1 MTDHSPRE
9 GPTAHANAA
18 DAPRGVHSDRASDT
32 PQIPVEI
39 TVFKKSVGILSKT
52 ITPAADGSPISD
64 GSACRMSSGMAK
76 RMSLP
81 DGAQTLAD
89 LIEKMAPNEAL
100 SLGRLVSSVGESA
113 PVTTVSRL
121 KSAPVGA
128 IARSRDFLEFMPGA
142 QAYMLLDVDR
152 KGMPQAVA
160 DRINAA
166 GGVVRLLTELF
177 PELMKAARVERASTS
192 AGISNTA
199 TGQAFAGSG
208 GMHIYLLVEDGADI
222 PRALAAL
229 SERLWLNGCGWL
241 NVGSAGQVLV
251 RSLVDT
257 SVGSPERLV
266 FEGAPIVEPPLTQD
280 LQARRPTVTL
290 GLAVDTRRAIPSLS
304 EAEHGLLEQLR
315 GAERRRIAAEVI
327 AIRAA
332 ADLKL
337 SREIADREG
346 IPIEVANR
354 QVAAR
359 HQGVLMPG
367 MILVMDDDALG
378 NVTVAHVLKNPEAF
392 IGETLADPLEGPAYG
407 RCKAMLLHDQATGGV
422 FINSFAHGG
431 ARYRLCYDRALLEEL
446 LRASNPKH
454 IIDTFIAKE
463 AQSHIGPDDEAALVD
478 LLSNLS
484 GIGKRPITQRLK
496 QERDRRSHEKRAT
509 MEAKRFSTTRRV
521 HCAPDGDAEFTPIM
535 RLLDDVL
542 GQVVDDQPPMRAL
555 SGKLVEIR
563 KSAPVGLH
571 TLTNKGADAEREGE
585 DEIIPAPPEPLIHE
599 LTNSEATLLIEKH
612 IEFFKVDEY
621 GQTRIVRLGSP
632 FVSTYKALHSSKL
645 PVVVAVS
652 TAPFVSPVSG
662 DPVAGVGLDRDA
674 RIFYEIEPAL
684 LQCLPDPAT
693 ITDQDAIDAY
703 KFLTDEWLVDVT
715 TNADGKAIVI
725 AAVLTIIQR
734 IALDQRPAFFIVA
747 GQRGGGKTTLASMIT
762 TAALG
767 RPPAAAAWVSDEN
780 ERRKGLLG
788 HLRVGAASI
797 VWDNIPRGSF
807 IKCPHIERALTSA
820 EYTDRVLGVSEQI
833 TVPSLTV
840 MLFTG
845 NNIAPAGDMASR
857 SLVCSIDVTRPDPE
871 NRSFTH
877 PDPIAWTLANRSR
890 LMRAFYTLLLWNPY
904 LRLPV
909 AERIEP
915 KTRFK
920 AWWSSIGAP
929 IEAVTGLIGAP
940 VDFMAL
946 FAANEVEDEESNG
959 VAVICDAIDEKFGG
973 QIFAVKEFCAL
984 LDAGP
989 PPAGFGN
996 SADQAAWRARND
1008 TATALREA
1016 LQSIHDVPLPSG
1028 PLPNR
1033 RVGQILGKATNRPV
1047 RIGEKLVRLRSV
1059 HKGHAGRTYQ
1069 LEAL

>member
-1 MTDHSPRE
+1 MTAPFSRQ
-9 GPTAHANAA
+9 GRTAGTAPGDAA
-18 DAPRGVHSDRASDT
+18 GDNRSERGQGAPRA
-32 PQIPVEI
+32 PVEI
-39 TVFKKSVGILSKT
+39 TLLKKSDGILSKV
-52 ITPAADGSPISD
+52 ITAAVDGSPVSD

-100 SLGRLVSSVGESA
+100 SLGRLVSSVGKSA

-128 IARSRDFLEFMPGA
+128 IARSRDFLEFMPDA
-142 QAYMLLDVDR
+142 PAFMLLDIDR
-152 KGMPQAVA
+152 KGMPQAVV
-160 DRINAA
+160 DRIDAA
-166 GGVVRLLTELF
+166 GGVVPLLTELF

-229 SERLWLNGCGWL
+229 CDRLWLNRCGWL

-251 RSLVDT
+251 RSPVDA
-257 SVGSPERLV
+257 SVGSPERLC

-280 LQARRPTVTL
+280 LDARRPSVAP
-290 GLAVDTRRAIPSLS
+290 GLAADTRRAIPPLS
-304 EAEHGLLEQLR
+304 EAEHGLLEQIR

-327 AIRAA
+327 ARREA

-346 IPIEVANR
+346 IPIEVARR

-359 HQGVLMPG
+359 HENILMPE
-367 MILVMDDDALG
+367 IALVMDDDTLG
-378 NVTVAHVLKNPEAF
+378 NVTVADVLKNPNRF

-407 RCKAMLLHDQATGGV
+407 RCKAMIMRDHDTDGII
-422 FINSFAHGG
+422 INSFAHGG
-431 ARYRLCYDRALLEEL
+431 TRYRLCYDRALLEDL
-446 LRASNPKH
+446 LRASDPKYV
-454 IIDTFIAKE
+454 IDIFIVKN
-463 AQSHIGPDDEAALVD
+463 AQSHIEPDDEAALID
-478 LLSNLS
+478 LVSKLS

-521 HCAPDGDAEFTPIM
+521 HRAPEGDAEFTPTM

-542 GQVVDDQPPMRAL
+542 GQVVADQPPMRAL
-555 SGKLVEIR
+555 SCKLVEIR
-563 KSAPVGLH
+563 KSTPVGLH
-571 TLTNKGADAEREGE
+571 TLTSKGADAERQGE
-585 DEIIPAPPEPLIHE
+585 DERIPAPPEPLIHE
-599 LTNSEATLLIEKH
+599 LTNNEVTLLIEKH

-621 GQTRIVRLGSP
+621 GQIRIVRLGSP
-632 FVSTYKALHSSKL
+632 FVSTYKALHCSKL

-662 DPVAGVGLDRDA
+662 GPVAGVGLDRDA

-693 ITDQDAIDAY
+693 ITDQQAIDAY
-703 KFLTDEWLVDVT
+703 NFLANEWLVDVT
-715 TNADGKAIVI
+715 TDAGGKAVAI
-725 AAVLTIIQR
+725 AAALTMIQR

-762 TAALG
+762 MAAMG
-767 RPPAAAAWVSDEN
+767 RSPAAAAWASNED
-780 ERRKGLLG
+780 ERRKALLSY
-788 HLRVGAASI
+788 LRTGAASI
-797 VWDNIPRGSF
+797 VWDNIQRGTV
-807 IKCPHIERALTSA
+807 IKCPHIERALTSP
-820 EYTDRVLGVSEQI
+820 EYTDRVLGVSEQL

-871 NRSFTH
+871 NRSFLH
-877 PDPIAWTLANRSR
+877 PDPIGWTSANRAR

-909 AERIEP
+909 ADRIEP

-920 AWWSSIGAP
+920 TWWASIGAP
-929 IEAVTGLIGAP
+929 IEASDRP
-940 VDFMAL
+940 Y
-946 FAANEVEDEESNG
+946 
-959 VAVICDAIDEKFGG
+959 
-973 QIFAVKEFCAL
+973 
-984 LDAGP
+984 
-989 PPAGFGN
+989 
-996 SADQAAWRARND
+996 WRAGRLHG
-1008 TATALREA
+1008 ALRSER
-1016 LQSIHDVPLPSG
+1016 G
-1028 PLPNR
+1028 
-1033 RVGQILGKATNRPV
+1033 
-1047 RIGEKLVRLRSV
+1047 
-1059 HKGHAGRTYQ
+1059 
-1069 LEAL
+1069 